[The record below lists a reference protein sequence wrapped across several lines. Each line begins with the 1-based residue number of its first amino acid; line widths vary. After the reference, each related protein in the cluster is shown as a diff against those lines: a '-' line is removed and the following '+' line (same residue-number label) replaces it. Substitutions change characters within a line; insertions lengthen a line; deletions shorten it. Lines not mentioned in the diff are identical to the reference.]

1 MKDQT
6 LELTEEKDENTTIIL
21 HKLTKCKNKAREFF
35 FFKSSYLSS
44 TVDEIPRCFKVIRM
58 LSMCCVI

>member
-21 HKLTKCKNKAREFF
+21 HKLTKCKNKGRDFF
-35 FFKSSYLSS
+35 
-44 TVDEIPRCFKVIRM
+44 
-58 LSMCCVI
+58 

>member
-21 HKLTKCKNKAREFF
+21 HNLTKCKNKARD
-35 FFKSSYLSS
+35 FFKKNHPTS
-44 TVDEIPRCFKVIRM
+44 VPR
-58 LSMCCVI
+58 

>member
-21 HKLTKCKNKAREFF
+21 HKLTKCKNKGRDFF
-35 FFKSSYLSS
+35 YLSS